1 LAKAGHSQRIEIWS
15 ATLTQHHKKTQ
26 LSSNLNIVC
35 QEKDRLFNVTRRS
48 TEFSPFARNGQQ
60 RTPNA
65 SLGLDLARAIAHR
78 TSQKAELFCEIR
90 MMQPVVMIARNAMDA
105 HYCWL
110 LLESP
115 TQLEG
120 TLLERQSCQSP
131 FF

>member
-1 LAKAGHSQRIEIWS
+1 LVSNPDAAPQENATVVKLEHRLSGEGSSLQR
-15 ATLTQHHKKTQ
+15 HP
-26 LSSNLNIVC
+26 
-35 QEKDRLFNVTRRS
+35 RS
-48 TEFSPFARNGQQ
+48 TEFFPFARNGQQ